1 MKAATF
7 IGDELT
13 GAGFRLAGL
22 RVQTP
27 DPERLLEVFRQ
38 ALLEASLLIVTQ
50 EFASRIPTP
59 ELYEAVMRAEPPVAI
74 VAQATR
80 AGGESELVREV
91 HITLGMEA

>member
-1 MKAATF
+1 MQGATF

-27 DPERLLEVFRQ
+27 DPEKLPEVFRQ

-50 EFASRIPTP
+50 EFASRIPAH
-59 ELYEAVMRAEPPVAI
+59 ELHGAVMRAEPPVAI
-74 VAQATR
+74 VAQASTPR
-80 AGGESELVREV
+80 AESELLREV
-91 HITLGMEA
+91 RITLGMEA

>member
-22 RVQTP
+22 RVQSP
-27 DPERLLEVFRQ
+27 DPDKLLEVFRQ

-50 EFASRIPTP
+50 EFAARIPTP
-59 ELYEAVMRAEPPVAI
+59 ELYDAITRAEPPVAI
-74 VAQATR
+74 VAEAASR
-80 AGGESELVREV
+80 SGESELVREV
-91 HITLGMEA
+91 RIALGMEA